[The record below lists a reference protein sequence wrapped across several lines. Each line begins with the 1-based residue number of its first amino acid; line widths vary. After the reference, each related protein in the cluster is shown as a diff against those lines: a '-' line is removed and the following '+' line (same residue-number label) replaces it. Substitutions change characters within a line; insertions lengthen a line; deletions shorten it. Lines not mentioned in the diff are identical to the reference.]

1 MYKKWVNKV
10 NRAFW
15 DNKIVKHK
23 FHGYKYPIFSED
35 VHTDNILTS
44 KKIFSGERNY
54 KYFIGYINGY
64 YKFKPLHIMVPK
76 TNTYLKCYD
85 GETKWIH
92 FLIECN

>member
-10 NRAFW
+10 NRAFC

-23 FHGYKYPIFSED
+23 FHGN
-35 VHTDNILTS
+35 TDNILTS
-44 KKIFSGERNY
+44 NKIFSGERNY

-64 YKFKPLHIMVPK
+64 YKFKPFHIMVPK

-85 GETKWIH
+85 GETKWMH
-92 FLIECN
+92 FLIEYN